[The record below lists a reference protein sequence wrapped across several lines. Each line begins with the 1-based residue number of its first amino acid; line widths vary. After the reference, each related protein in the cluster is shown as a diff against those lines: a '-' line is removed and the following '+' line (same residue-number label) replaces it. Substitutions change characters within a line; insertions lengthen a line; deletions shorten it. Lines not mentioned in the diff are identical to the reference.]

1 MRKPAAALSMGCACL
16 AAFIFLLTGETHL
29 GRLARL
35 DMAVNE
41 MLGRQLAAII
51 LLSKGLHY
59 LFSAISMIVA
69 TTALAC
75 IFWRK
80 IGRSR
85 AILMTG
91 LILLVAGVNQLIKFA
106 VARPRPVNAMIALS
120 DTAFPSGHT
129 SATTVFVGILCM
141 ILLPRLAPGRQR
153 GIMISR
159 VHFHRGP
166 RRILETFPS
175 RALAHGCAGGAG
187 SGGNRGM
194 RRRAGPG
201 IHFDGLLVTKYPD
214 AARPRGGQRAGGR
227 IASHH
232 AQPGRTARRNAQ
244 QGAVSYGTR
253 SILFLF

>member
-16 AAFIFLLTGETHL
+16 AVFIFLLPGETHF
-29 GRLARL
+29 GRLAWL
-35 DMAVNE
+35 DTSVNE
-41 MLGRQLAAII
+41 MLGRQSAGII

-59 LFSAISMIVA
+59 IFSAISMIVA

-91 LILLVAGVNQLIKFA
+91 LILLVAGLNQFIKFA
-106 VARPRPVNAMIALS
+106 VARPRPVNAIIALR

-153 GIMISR
+153 GIMIFASALTAALVGFSR
-159 VHFHRGP
+159 LSLHVHW
-166 RRILETFPS
+166 LTDV
-175 RALAHGCAGGAG
+175 LAGLSLGGIVVSFG
-187 SGGNRGM
+187 VLVQEFI
-194 RRRAGPG
+194 RRA
-201 IHFDGLLVTKYPD
+201 
-214 AARPRGGQRAGGR
+214 PRHE
-227 IASHH
+227 IS
-232 AQPGRTARRNAQ
+232 
-244 QGAVSYGTR
+244 
-253 SILFLF
+253 